1 MLRELVG
8 ELVSSASSFTSNGK
22 SIKADQVTQNFIEKS
37 HNGVNLGTTI
47 HQYPCR
53 FFHSLKL

>member
-8 ELVSSASSFTSNGK
+8 ELVSSASSLTSNGK

-47 HQYPCR
+47 QYPCR